1 MDVWPKSIKMQSV
14 YENKIYT
21 RGRRMNPDCPACN
34 SVLVEIRAGL
44 YCWNTK
50 CTHYGQKVIACCE
63 GGEC

>member
-1 MDVWPKSIKMQSV
+1 
-14 YENKIYT
+14 
-21 RGRRMNPDCPACN
+21 MNPDCPLCN

-44 YCWNTK
+44 YCWNKK